1 MSEANYKFYV
11 QPCDKYGIVING
23 SSKKSIEEDF
33 NVEGGFVRY
42 KECKGLNTIG
52 SAVVYT
58 ESYADSE
65 RLRVHV
71 PSNLV
76 HKPTTVTLTLYFIG
90 ENRYKCYDAFN
101 AYLKNSPYHAY
112 YDTARKK
119 RLVFFVKD
127 EIATDKSQWYG
138 SHPYIEVNYKLSNI
152 FGKTEDIEI
161 Q

>member
-1 MSEANYKFYV
+1 MSEVNYKFYV
-11 QPCDKYGIVING
+11 QPCDKYGDIIEG
-23 SSKKSIEEDF
+23 SSEKSIEEDF

-90 ENRYKCYDAFN
+90 ENRHNVYEEFYKYVSNGKILYHDTKRKKY
-101 AYLKNSPYHAY
+101 AYLILIEATSPKE
-112 YDTARKK
+112 D
-119 RLVFFVKD
+119 
-127 EIATDKSQWYG
+127 
-138 SHPYIEVNYKLSNI
+138 NYKGSLDYTVVDFKFQNLWGECKDQI
-152 FGKTEDIEI
+152 
-161 Q
+161 